1 MTSINK
7 EESSSLMSLEI
18 EAMKFF
24 FGETCTDI
32 FMNEL
37 LDEFRVA

>member
-7 EESSSLMSLEI
+7 EEMSLEI
-18 EAMKFF
+18 EAMKH

-37 LDEFRVA
+37 LNEFRVTFR